1 MFLFVCV
8 DSCAILCALSEQH
21 LICMRLIPFDVSCSS
36 LDFFLKFLSCV
47 AGTDNLDIGAL
58 ADPTMIGVLVGLG
71 LMFIIMCVVLRLFSK

>member
-1 MFLFVCV
+1 MSHV
-8 DSCAILCALSEQH
+8 
-21 LICMRLIPFDVSCSS
+21 RRWT
-36 LDFFLKFLSCV
+36 FFLKFLSCV